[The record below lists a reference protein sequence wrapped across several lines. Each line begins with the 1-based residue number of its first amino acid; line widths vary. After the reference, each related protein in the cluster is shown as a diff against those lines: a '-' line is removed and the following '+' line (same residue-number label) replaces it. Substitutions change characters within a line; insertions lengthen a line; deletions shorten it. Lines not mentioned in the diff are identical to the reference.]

1 MPRDF
6 YLKLGLASSALVDIV
21 DWLSTSVMS
30 TSIFSLVSSAGG
42 GVGDCASSLL
52 EGSSAAAA
60 ASLAAASST
69 AKSSAAT
76 SSAATSSAAT
86 SSAATS
92 SSSRAAVE
100 PVSASSSDVLLS
112 AFVSDADGGA
122 ELTDGGPP
130 VPYANISASV
140 YPISFASVK
149 HSFLIEI
156 VTLVALPFT

>member
-52 EGSSAAAA
+52 EASSAVAA

-69 AKSSAAT
+69 AK
-76 SSAATSSAAT
+76 SSAAT

-149 HSFLIEI
+149 HSFLIET

>member
-52 EGSSAAAA
+52 EASSAVAA

-69 AKSSAAT
+69 AK
-76 SSAATSSAAT
+76 SSAAT

>member
-52 EGSSAAAA
+52 EASSAVAA

-69 AKSSAAT
+69 AK

>member
-69 AKSSAAT
+69 AK
-76 SSAATSSAAT
+76 SSAAT